1 MLRLVITILVVT
13 LAESAW
19 ALFCAETNAD
29 LGLFYVGLVA
39 ASVVFFVPGLA
50 ETSRRAQ

>member
-1 MLRLVITILVVT
+1 MVA
-13 LAESAW
+13 LAEVAW
-19 ALFCAETNAD
+19 ALFCAETSAN

-50 ETSRRAQ
+50 GRH